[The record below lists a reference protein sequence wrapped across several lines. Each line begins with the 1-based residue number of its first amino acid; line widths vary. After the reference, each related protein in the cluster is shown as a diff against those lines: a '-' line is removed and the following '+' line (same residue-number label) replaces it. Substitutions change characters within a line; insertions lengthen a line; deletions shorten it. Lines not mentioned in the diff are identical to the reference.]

1 MGVMGI
7 ERKPWSYADDAKLR
21 ELWETTPSSKLAAI
35 FGRSRNAVIGRAQAH
50 IHYWLKHSKAGVPPQ
65 AAIEIE
71 EALNKEVT
79 RHELRP
85 DIFGA
90 QA

>member
-1 MGVMGI
+1 MLTPL
-7 ERKPWSYADDAKLR
+7 ERAIDIAGGQSA
-21 ELWETTPSSKLAAI
+21 LAAK
-35 FGRSRNAVIGRAQAH
+35 IGRAQAH